1 MSEAPDERVVSP
13 AADERVPS
21 RPLPFGSPYRHGFAR
36 VAAAVPT
43 MRVSDVDRN
52 VEHSLELLRR
62 AHDERVAV
70 VVFPELGLTGYS
82 AQDLFHQQALLDA
95 AVSGLDRLRAATV
108 DAMPLAVVGLPLR
121 VGHQL
126 FNTAVALHRG
136 RVLGVVPKSY
146 LPNYREFYEAR
157 HFSAARETTATVI
170 DLFGE
175 PVPFGTDLLFAAGD
189 VDDLVVGIEICED
202 LWAPIPPSTRL
213 ALAGATVVVN
223 PSGSNITVGK
233 DDYRRELCGTHSAQT
248 ISAYVYAAAG
258 AGEST
263 TDLVWDGHALVV
275 ENGTLL
281 AESERF
287 AVDAQLVVVDVDLG
301 RLVADRMRMTSY
313 ADAMGDL
320 GDRLRVRRIGFALD
334 VPPEPIELR
343 REVGRFPFV
352 PVDPAE
358 RDRRCAEVYAIQTH
372 GLATRLR
379 STGIEKVVLGVSG
392 GLDSTQALL
401 VAARCMDLLGLP
413 RSNVLG
419 YTLPGFAT
427 SDRTRS
433 DAHRLM
439 EALGITAEE
448 IDIRPAA
455 EQMLRDID
463 HPAGRGEPVYDVT
476 YENVQAGARTSVLFR
491 LANRHGALV
500 VGTGDLSELALG
512 WCTYGVGDQMSHY
525 GVNASVPKTLVQHL
539 IRWVA
544 EHDTFAP
551 AASAVLTS
559 ILGTDISPELVP
571 GEAGDDGP
579 HQRSE
584 DVVGPY
590 ELQDFHLYQVLRFG
604 TLPSKVAYLAEQA
617 WSQRERGRWPDAIAP
632 EDRNEYDLAS
642 VCCWLREFLHRFF
655 TTSQFK
661 RSAMPDGP
669 KVGSGGSL
677 SPRGDWRAP
686 SDATAAVWLAELDA
700 VVEELGLT
708 SCSSTAPGSTG
719 STS

>member
-1 MSEAPDERVVSP
+1 MSDASDERVVS
-13 AADERVPS
+13 R
-21 RPLPFGSPYRHGFAR
+21 RLPFGSPYRHGFAR

-82 AQDLFHQQALLDA
+82 AQDLFHQHALLDA
-95 AVSGLDRLRAATV
+95 AVSGLDRLRQATV

-157 HFSAARETTATVI
+157 HFSAARATTATTVE
-170 DLFGE
+170 LFGE
-175 PVPFGTDLLFAAGD
+175 QVPFGTDLLFAAAD

-263 TDLVWDGHALVV
+263 TDLVWDGHALVA

-287 AVDAQLVVVDVDLG
+287 AVDAQLVVADVDLG
-301 RLVADRMRMTSY
+301 RLTADRMRMTSY
-313 ADAMGDL
+313 ADAIGDL
-320 GDRLRVRRIGFALD
+320 RDQLVVRRIGFALD

-352 PVDPAE
+352 PADAAE

-439 EALGITAEE
+439 EALGVTAEE

-455 EQMLRDID
+455 EQMLRDIG
-463 HPAGRGEPVYDVT
+463 HPAGRGEPVYDIT

-491 LANRHGALV
+491 LANHHGALV

-525 GVNASVPKTLVQHL
+525 GVNASVPKTLIRHL

-571 GEAGDDGP
+571 GDAPPEDGPHQRSDGP

-584 DVVGPY
+584 DTVGPY

-617 WSQRERGRWPDAIAP
+617 WSQRDRGRWPDAIAS
-632 EDRNEYDLAS
+632 EDHNEYDLTS
-642 VCCWLREFLHRFF
+642 VCGWLREFLHRFF

-700 VVEELGLT
+700 LVEELGLDL
-708 SCSSTAPGSTG
+708 GSTP
-719 STS
+719 SSRSAP

>member
-1 MSEAPDERVVSP
+1 MSGR
-13 AADERVPS
+13 
-21 RPLPFGSPYRHGFAR
+21 LPFRSPYRHGFAR

-43 MRVSDVDRN
+43 MRVSDVGAN
-52 VEHSLELLRR
+52 VDHSIELLAR
-62 AHDERVAV
+62 AHEERAAV
-70 VVFPELGLTGYS
+70 VVFPELGITGYS
-82 AQDLFHQQALLDA
+82 AQDLFHQDALIA
-95 AVSGLDRLRAATV
+95 AARAGLDRLRRATV
-108 DAMPLAVVGLPLR
+108 DSMPLAVVGLPLR
-121 VGHQL
+121 IGHRL

-136 RVLGVVPKSY
+136 RVLGIVPKSF

-157 HFSAARETTATVI
+157 HFSAARDATVSTVE
-170 DLFGE
+170 LFGE
-175 PVPFGTDLLFAAGD
+175 SVPFGTDLLFEASD
-189 VDDLVVGIEICED
+189 VDDLTVGIEICED
-202 LWAPIPPSTRL
+202 LWAPIPPSSRL
-213 ALAGATVVVN
+213 ALAGATVLVN

-248 ISAYVYAAAG
+248 IAAYVYSAAG

-275 ENGTLL
+275 ENGTML

-287 AVDAQLVVVDVDLG
+287 ADRAQLVVADVDLG
-301 RLVADRMRMTSY
+301 RLVADRVRMTSY
-313 ADAMGDL
+313 ADAIGDL
-320 GDRLRVRRIGFALD
+320 RDQLQVRRIAFTLD
-334 VPPEPIELR
+334 VPPETIELR
-343 REVGRFPFV
+343 REVDRFPFV
-352 PVDPAE
+352 PADPAA
-358 RDRRCAEVYAIQTH
+358 RDRRCAEVYAIQTQ

-379 STGIEKVVLGVSG
+379 STGIDKVVLGVSG

-419 YTLPGFAT
+419 FTMPGFAT
-427 SDRTRS
+427 SDRTRH

-439 EALGITAEE
+439 EALGVTAAEV
-448 IDIRPAA
+448 DIRPAA
-455 EQMLRDID
+455 EQMLRDIG
-463 HPAGRGEPVYDVT
+463 HPAGDGEPVFDVT
-476 YENVQAGARTSVLFR
+476 YENVQAGARTSLLFR

-525 GVNASVPKTLVQHL
+525 GVNASVPKTLIQHL

-544 EHDTFAP
+544 EHETFAP
-551 AASAVLTS
+551 AASEVLSS

-571 GEAGDDGP
+571 GHGDQGAAEGADGP

-604 TLPSKVAYLAEQA
+604 HRPSKVAYLAEHA
-617 WSQRERGRWPDAIAP
+617 WSDRGRGRWPDAIALD
-632 EDRNEYDLAS
+632 DRHEYDAS
-642 VCCWLREFLHRFF
+642 DVCRWLRELLHRFF
-655 TTSQFK
+655 ETSQFK

-686 SDATAAVWLAELDA
+686 SDATSAVWLAELDT
-700 VVEELGLT
+700 VVEELGIEGPGVEGPDPAD
-708 SCSSTAPGSTG
+708 APRQA
-719 STS
+719 

>member
-1 MSEAPDERVVSP
+1 MSGA
-13 AADERVPS
+13 
-21 RPLPFGSPYRHGFAR
+21 LPFRSPYRHGFAR
-36 VAAAVPT
+36 VAAAVPA
-43 MRVSDVDRN
+43 MRVSDVEAN
-52 VEHSLELLRR
+52 VDHSIELLTR

-82 AQDLFHQQALLDA
+82 AQDLFHQDALVA
-95 AVSGLDRLRAATV
+95 AARAGLDRLRIASIDTL
-108 DAMPLAVVGLPLR
+108 PLAVVGLPLR

-126 FNTAVALHRG
+126 FNTAVAVHRG

-157 HFSAARETTATVI
+157 HFSAARDATVSSVE
-170 DLFGE
+170 LFGE
-175 PVPFGTDLLFAAGD
+175 TVPFGTDLLFESTD

-202 LWAPIPPSTRL
+202 LWAPIPPSSRL
-213 ALAGATVVVN
+213 ALAGATVLVN

-233 DDYRRELCGTHSAQT
+233 DDYRRALCGTHSAQT

-258 AGEST
+258 GGEST
-263 TDLVWDGHALVV
+263 TDLVWDGHALLV
-275 ENGTLL
+275 ENGTKL

-287 AVDAQLVVVDVDLG
+287 ADRAQLVVSDVDLG
-301 RLVADRMRMTSY
+301 RLVADRVRMTSY
-313 ADAMGDL
+313 TDSIGDL
-320 GDRLRVRRIGFALD
+320 RDQLQVRRIGFTLD
-334 VPPEPIELR
+334 VPSEPIELR
-343 REVGRFPFV
+343 REVDRFPFV
-352 PVDPAE
+352 PADPAA

-379 STGIEKVVLGVSG
+379 STGIDKVVLGVSG

-419 YTLPGFAT
+419 YTMPGFAT
-427 SDRTRS
+427 SDRTRR
-433 DAHRLM
+433 DAHLLM
-439 EALGITAEE
+439 DALGVSAAEV
-448 IDIRPAA
+448 DIRPAA
-455 EQMLRDID
+455 AQMLRDID
-463 HPAGRGEPVYDVT
+463 HPAGRGEPVFDVT
-476 YENVQAGARTSVLFR
+476 YENVQAGARTSLLFR

-525 GVNASVPKTLVQHL
+525 GVNASVPKTLIQHL

-544 EHDTFAP
+544 EHETFAP
-551 AASAVLTS
+551 SASAVLTS

-571 GEAGDDGP
+571 MHRGASDGGDRDGEEGADGGAEGP

-604 TLPSKVAYLAEQA
+604 HRPSKVAYLAEHA
-617 WSQRERGRWPDAIAP
+617 WSDRERGRWPDAIVSD
-632 EDRNEYDLAS
+632 DRHEYDAAT
-642 VCCWLREFLHRFF
+642 VCRWLREFLHRFF
-655 TTSQFK
+655 ETSQFK
-661 RSAMPDGP
+661 RSALPDGP

-686 SDATAAVWLAELDA
+686 SDSTSAVWLAELDTVA
-700 VVEELGLT
+700 EELGVGELGP
-708 SCSSTAPGSTG
+708 AGAARHA
-719 STS
+719 